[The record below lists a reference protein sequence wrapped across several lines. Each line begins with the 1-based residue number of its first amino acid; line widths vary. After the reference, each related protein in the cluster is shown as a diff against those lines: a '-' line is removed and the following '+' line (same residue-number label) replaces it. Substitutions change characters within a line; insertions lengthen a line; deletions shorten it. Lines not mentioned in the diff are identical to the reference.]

1 MATWTLLDIMN
12 KVRATTGRPD
22 TSQLSDATLIDYI
35 NKYYQQVM
43 PKELKTVFGYT
54 YYTFYVYPG
63 IAQYTVPLDADGDFF
78 DPISGTSFSTLN
90 PQVWVGG
97 FPAEWYLSP
106 ELFYQDFP
114 MQENTFPVGT
124 GDGSTLPFNF
134 VIPSYPILPGSLY
147 VNDGGMQTA
156 TDNGVG
162 GFLDGVVGSIN
173 YLTGSVSITFA
184 TAPAVGNTITATC
197 QQYIPSRPQG
207 LLFFSGT
214 LTVRSVP
221 DAVYLV
227 KLQGNTIPTALAAPT
242 DLPYRPDMG
251 PLIAFGA
258 SLEIFSDFNQMDQ
271 YQQYLIQYNRYKD
284 ISMQDTYE
292 EYMYERSVPKF

>member
-1 MATWTLLDIMN
+1 MN

-22 TSQLSDATLIDYI
+22 TSQLTDAKLTDYI

-43 PKELKTVFGYT
+43 PKELKTFFGYT
-54 YYTFYVYPG
+54 YYTFFAYPG
-63 IAQYTVPLDADGDFF
+63 IAQYTIPTDPDGDFT
-78 DPISGTSFSTLN
+78 DGTTSFSTLN

-97 FPAEWYLSP
+97 FPADWYLDP
-106 ELFYQDFP
+106 DTFFQDYP
-114 MQENTFPVGT
+114 MQENTFPVGS
-124 GDGSTLPFNF
+124 GDGSTLTFTF

-147 VNDGGMQTA
+147 VNDGGTQTA
-156 TDNGVG
+156 TDNGNG
-162 GFLDGVVGSIN
+162 GFNSPYTGTVD
-173 YLTGSVSITFA
+173 YLTGSVSITFV
-184 TAPAVGNTITATC
+184 TAPALNNTITATC

-207 LLFFSGT
+207 VLFFSGT
-214 LTVRSVP
+214 LTLRSVP

-227 KLQGNTIPTALAAPT
+227 KLQGNTIPTALVNST
-242 DLPYRPDMG
+242 DIPYRPDMG

-271 YQQYLIQYNRYKD
+271 YQQYLPQYNRYKD

-292 EYMYERSVPKF
+292 EDLYVRSIPKF